1 MGSTSNK
8 FKKLRIMNV
17 NFNFMNKS
25 LFILFFFGNYLIFNL
40 AAQNYCLR
48 FWGNGTNDVD
58 RVKIPIDSPESAADV
73 GNSFTIEFQLK
84 ASLSDNPLGSSVQ
97 AGNNDD
103 WTLGHVI
110 IDRDIFGNG
119 DYGDYG
125 ISLAGGKIAF
135 GINNGALSYTLIGSQ
150 LVADDSW
157 HYVAVTRN
165 HTNGE
170 MKIYVDGILDT
181 SAMSGVIGD
190 ISYRNGR
197 VTSWANDPFIVLG
210 AEKHDYDISL
220 YPSYNGFLDEL
231 RISNNVRYN
240 SNYSPMLYLSDD
252 VNTMLLYHF
261 DEGVGTI
268 LQDAALISG
277 SNTQGT
283 IYLGGNPNGPIWILR
298 DTSNATAL
306 FQNNL
311 QKTISIYPNPFYDCI
326 FLQLI
331 TNHEVL
337 KIGFMDV
344 SGRIVSLKMINDYKS
359 KTILMIN
366 TVDLESGQYIMLITD
381 NKMNMKYILRMVKM

>member
-1 MGSTSNK
+1 
-8 FKKLRIMNV
+8 MNV

-25 LFILFFFGNYLIFNL
+25 LFILFSFGNYLIFNL

-73 GNSFTIEFQLK
+73 GYSFTIEFQMK
-84 ASLSDNPLGSSVQ
+84 ASLNDNPLGSSAQ
-97 AGNNDD
+97 TGNNDD

-135 GINNGALSYTLIGSQ
+135 GINNGYLSYTLIGSQ

-157 HYVAVTRN
+157 HHVAVTRN

-170 MKIYVDGILDT
+170 MKIYVDGILDA

-210 AEKHDYDISL
+210 AEKHDYDNSL

-283 IYLGGNPNGPIWILR
+283 IFLGGNPYGPLWILR
-298 DTSNATAL
+298 DTSNTTVL

-366 TVDLESGQYIMLITD
+366 TVDLESGQYIMFITD
-381 NKMNMKYILRMVKM
+381 NEMNMKYFLRMVKM

>member
-1 MGSTSNK
+1 
-8 FKKLRIMNV
+8 
-17 NFNFMNKS
+17 MNKS
-25 LFILFFFGNYLIFNL
+25 LFILFSFGNYLIFNL

-73 GNSFTIEFQLK
+73 GNSFTIEFQMK
-84 ASLSDNPLGSSVQ
+84 ASLSDNPLGSSAQ
-97 AGNNDD
+97 TGNNDD

-135 GINNGALSYTLIGSQ
+135 GINNGYLSYTLIGSQ

-157 HYVAVTRN
+157 HHVAVTRN

-170 MKIYVDGILDT
+170 MKIYVDGILDA

-210 AEKHDYDISL
+210 AEKHDYDNSL

-283 IYLGGNPNGPIWILR
+283 IFLGGNPYGPLWILR
-298 DTSNATAL
+298 DTSNTTVL

-366 TVDLESGQYIMLITD
+366 TVDLESGQYIMFITD
-381 NKMNMKYILRMVKM
+381 NKMNMKYFLRMVKM

>member
-1 MGSTSNK
+1 
-8 FKKLRIMNV
+8 MNV

-25 LFILFFFGNYLIFNL
+25 LFILFSFGNYLIFNL

-73 GNSFTIEFQLK
+73 GNSFTIEFQMK
-84 ASLSDNPLGSSVQ
+84 ASLSDNPLGSSAQ
-97 AGNNDD
+97 TGNNDD

-150 LVADDSW
+150 IVADDSW
-157 HYVAVTRN
+157 HHVAVTRN

-170 MKIYVDGILDT
+170 MKIYVDGILDA

-197 VTSWANDPFIVLG
+197 VTSWPNDPFIVLG
-210 AEKHDYDISL
+210 AEKHDYDNSL

-283 IYLGGNPNGPIWILR
+283 IFLGGNPYGPLWILR
-298 DTSNATAL
+298 DTSNTTVL

-366 TVDLESGQYIMLITD
+366 TVDLESGQYIMFITD
-381 NKMNMKYILRMVKM
+381 NKMNMKYFLRMVKM

>member
-1 MGSTSNK
+1 
-8 FKKLRIMNV
+8 MNV

-25 LFILFFFGNYLIFNL
+25 LFILFFLGNYLILNL

-48 FWGNGTNDVD
+48 FFGNGTNDVD

-73 GNSFTIEFQLK
+73 GNSFTIEFQMK
-84 ASLSDNPLGSSVQ
+84 ATLSDNPLGSSAQ
-97 AGNNDD
+97 TGNNDN

-125 ISLAGGKIAF
+125 ISIANGKIAF
-135 GINNGALSYTLIGSQ
+135 GINNGTLSYTLIGTQ

-157 HYVAVTRN
+157 HHVAVTRN

-170 MKIYVDGILDT
+170 IQIYVDGILDT
-181 SAMSGVIGD
+181 SAMSGVMGD

-210 AEKHDYDISL
+210 AEKHDYDHSL

-231 RISNNVRYN
+231 RISNNIRYN

-261 DEGVGTI
+261 DEGAGTI

-283 IYLGGNPNGPIWILR
+283 IHLGGNPNGPLWVLR
-298 DTSNATAL
+298 DTSYATAL
-306 FQNNL
+306 LQSNSS
-311 QKTISIYPNPFYDCI
+311 QKTISIYPNPFYDRI
-326 FLQLI
+326 FLHLMS
-331 TNHEVL
+331 NHEVL
-337 KIGFMDV
+337 KIYFMDV
-344 SGRIVSLKMINDYKS
+344 SGRIVSLKTINDYKS
-359 KTILMIN
+359 KTILMLN

-381 NKMNMKYILRMVKM
+381 NEMNMKYIHRMVKM

>member
-1 MGSTSNK
+1 
-8 FKKLRIMNV
+8 
-17 NFNFMNKS
+17 
-25 LFILFFFGNYLIFNL
+25 
-40 AAQNYCLR
+40 
-48 FWGNGTNDVD
+48 
-58 RVKIPIDSPESAADV
+58 
-73 GNSFTIEFQLK
+73 
-84 ASLSDNPLGSSVQ
+84 
-97 AGNNDD
+97 
-103 WTLGHVI
+103 
-110 IDRDIFGNG
+110 
-119 DYGDYG
+119 
-125 ISLAGGKIAF
+125 
-135 GINNGALSYTLIGSQ
+135 
-150 LVADDSW
+150 
-157 HYVAVTRN
+157 
-165 HTNGE
+165 
-170 MKIYVDGILDT
+170 MKIYVDGILDA

-197 VTSWANDPFIVLG
+197 VTSWPNDPFIVLG
-210 AEKHDYDISL
+210 AEKHDYDNSL

-283 IYLGGNPNGPIWILR
+283 IFLGGNPYGPLWILR
-298 DTSNATAL
+298 DTSNTTVL

-366 TVDLESGQYIMLITD
+366 TVDLESGQYIMFITD
-381 NKMNMKYILRMVKM
+381 NKMNMKYFLRMVKM